1 MTRRQHTLSKVSE
14 VWPHLGLPRVE
25 EGEQQERTSRP
36 DTRVPDPGHRQFS
49 TRHRAADLYSTVQYS
64 KVQYSAVQ
72 YGAVFS

>member
-1 MTRRQHTLSKVSE
+1 MIRLTRRQHTLSKVSE

-49 TRHRAADLYSTVQYS
+49 TRHRAADLYSIYIVQYSTVQYS
-64 KVQYSAVQ
+64 TI
-72 YGAVFS
+72 FT